1 MLYTLS
7 IYSTLPTC
15 YTPFT
20 LSVYSIIYI
29 MFQKHMKPV
38 DSVKI
43 TKQKFSNPKKQHAKH
58 HDQHIAEESD

>member
-1 MLYTLS
+1 
-7 IYSTLPTC
+7 
-15 YTPFT
+15 
-20 LSVYSIIYI
+20 